1 MRRDYVKQGKFLLF
15 IFTFFLFGCGLNNN
29 TKDVMPE
36 KMPSDFDFSVKFGVG
51 KKNEIDTYEDKVTK
65 DLVDDGT
72 ATINLPL
79 SIEEKEKIYE
89 KMKNINIIRL
99 KELTP
104 RTECMTKPYSEDEWK
119 ITINGEKITPYIS
132 GAYCE
137 KANAENKLI
146 DLRNYIRNIVQNKVE
161 YQKLPEA
168 TGGYE

>member
-1 MRRDYVKQGKFLLF
+1 MKPGKILLF
-15 IFTFFLFGCGLNNN
+15 IFAFFLSGCGLIND
-29 TKDVMPE
+29 TKDVMPDE
-36 KMPSDFDFSVKFGVG
+36 MPSDFGFSVKFGVG
-51 KKNEIDTYEDKVTK
+51 KKNEIDTFEGKVTK

-72 ATINLPL
+72 ATIILPFT
-79 SIEEKEKIYE
+79 IEEKAKIYE
-89 KMKNINIIRL
+89 KMKNINIISMKDL
-99 KELTP
+99 VPK
-104 RTECMTKPYSEDEWK
+104 TECMTKPYSEDEWK

-137 KANAENKLI
+137 KANDENKLI

>member
-1 MRRDYVKQGKFLLF
+1 MKQVTFLLF
-15 IFTFFLFGCGLNNN
+15 IFTLFLSGCGLKND

-36 KMPSDFDFSVKFGVG
+36 EMPSDFGFSVKFGVG
-51 KKNEIDTYEDKVTK
+51 KKNEFNTFEGIVTK
-65 DLVDDGT
+65 DLVADGT

-79 SIEEKEKIYE
+79 TIEEKAKIYE
-89 KMKNINIIRL
+89 KMKNINIISM

-104 RTECMTKPYSEDEWK
+104 KTECMTKPYSEDEWK

-137 KANAENKLI
+137 KANDENKLI
-146 DLRNYIRNIVQNKVE
+146 DLRNYIRNIVQSKVE
-161 YQKLPEA
+161 YKKLPEA